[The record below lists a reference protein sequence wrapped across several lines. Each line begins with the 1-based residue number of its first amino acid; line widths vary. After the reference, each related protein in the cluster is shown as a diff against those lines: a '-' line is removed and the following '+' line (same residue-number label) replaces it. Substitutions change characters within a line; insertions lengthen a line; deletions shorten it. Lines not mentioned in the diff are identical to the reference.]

1 MAAANNISDCVIGKF
16 TFKKR
21 CNVSGSANSSVI
33 QGSSESDMS
42 AAEIVPTDDTS
53 RSPLQPIQLTNAINT
68 NVPGPQF
75 VSKHFVSTTKDEIA
89 AGPLAGSR
97 GSAPVGGPVA
107 GSSGSAPVGVQYL
120 QTIHLGRPCN
130 PSNSQMQLILMS
142 QCPNLF
148 QIVLLTQLKMKLLQ

>member
-21 CNVSGSANSSVI
+21 CNVSGSTNSSVI

-89 AGPLAGSR
+89 AGLLAGSR

-107 GSSGSAPVGVQYL
+107 GSSGSAPVGGARTHTATDDTFRSPL
-120 QTIHLGRPCN
+120 QPIQLTNAINTNVPV
-130 PSNSQMQLILMS
+130 PQFDSNCFVNSYR
-142 QCPNLF
+142 
-148 QIVLLTQLKMKLLQ
+148 